1 MKTID
6 KIISEEINNY
16 LAKNIVA
23 EGYAKTLQD
32 EELTEGVTYLHQRDT
47 GLPCD
52 IIVDCGKT
60 YECYNHPLCLYVVN
74 GNNVYPVD
82 IVKDTTSSLEIP
94 SEIVMFIKDN
104 YDSLCAFANMEI
116 DGPEFFDIIES
127 YKNSHTYHY
136 SASYVTEMSN
146 YGPDKTGL
154 PIWVYIDD
162 TNSYLN
168 SGHNGSYRMKFQQ
181 DKDVSNPRMWMPI
194 AIPSMEIM
202 DNGNLPPIKIPQKHV
217 NLVLTWVNGNLELLE
232 RLRDGLINGVEF
244 KQQMKTMKEI
254 EVMTASEK

>member
-1 MKTID
+1 MAQSFLILLNLT
-6 KIISEEINNY
+6 KIGS
-16 LAKNIVA
+16 
-23 EGYAKTLQD
+23 
-32 EELTEGVTYLHQRDT
+32 
-47 GLPCD
+47 
-52 IIVDCGKT
+52 
-60 YECYNHPLCLYVVN
+60 
-74 GNNVYPVD
+74 
-82 IVKDTTSSLEIP
+82 
-94 SEIVMFIKDN
+94 
-104 YDSLCAFANMEI
+104 
-116 DGPEFFDIIES
+116 
-127 YKNSHTYHY
+127 NSHTYHY

-181 DKDVSNPRMWMPI
+181 DKDISNPRMWMPI

-217 NLVLTWVNGNLELLE
+217 NLVLTWANGNLELLE